1 MCLIGKFNQIKIII
15 NNPKKKKEKK
25 KKFFLNHNSK
35 NCSLTEI
42 SVYSSQAFNLVQI
55 IYNNI
60 IV

>member
-1 MCLIGKFNQIKIII
+1 MCLIGKFNQIEIII
-15 NNPKKKKEKK
+15 NNPPKKKKKKE
-25 KKFFLNHNSK
+25 FFFNHNSK

-42 SVYSSQAFNLVQI
+42 SIYSSQAFNLVQI